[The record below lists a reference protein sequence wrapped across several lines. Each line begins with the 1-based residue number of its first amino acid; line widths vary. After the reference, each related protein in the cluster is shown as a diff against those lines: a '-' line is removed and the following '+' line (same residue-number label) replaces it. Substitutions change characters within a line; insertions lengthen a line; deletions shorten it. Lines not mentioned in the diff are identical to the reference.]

1 MRFSEFTIEN
11 AEKVLHELK
20 TSRDGLTDEEAKNRL
35 TIFGFNEIKT
45 KEIGLFDIFLRQF
58 KSPFFYLLFIA
69 AIVAL
74 LIKETTDSLVIFLF
88 VLINVSLGFIQEG
101 RAARATILLKKYI
114 PQKSRVKRAGLEKT
128 IEQKLLVPGDIV
140 LLEAGNIVPA
150 DLRILKAKNFLVDEE
165 ILSGESAPVAKDHQI
180 LLKEA
185 KEIFG
190 AQNIAFTGT
199 SVISGEAEGVVIATG
214 KKTFFGEI
222 AKLTTG
228 ILREGAYEKD
238 LFHFSKIILRI
249 VAGTII
255 VVFLLNLIIT
265 KLNLFNRGQVNNLDF
280 LIFCIALVISI
291 IPEALPVVVTFSLSR
306 GALRMAKQ
314 KVVVKRLSAVEDL
327 GDIEILCTDKTG
339 TLTENKLS
347 LENVYSSDKE
357 KCLLYG
363 LLSSPYLKEEIESS
377 LNPFDSAL
385 FDKAPPKINNLL
397 KKFKVISEIP
407 FDSQRLK
414 NSTLLEDQKG
424 NKVLIV
430 RGAPEVI
437 LERSFVFTEG
447 TTREKVKEETER

>member
-1 MRFSEFTIEN
+1 M
-11 AEKVLHELK
+11 
-20 TSRDGLTDEEAKNRL
+20 
-35 TIFGFNEIKT
+35 
-45 KEIGLFDIFLRQF
+45 
-58 KSPFFYLLFIA
+58 
-69 AIVAL
+69 
-74 LIKETTDSLVIFLF
+74 
-88 VLINVSLGFIQEG
+88 
-101 RAARATILLKKYI
+101 
-114 PQKSRVKRAGLEKT
+114 
-128 IEQKLLVPGDIV
+128 
-140 LLEAGNIVPA
+140 LEAGNIVPA

-190 AQNIAFTGT
+190 AKNIAFTGT

-327 GDIEILCTDKTG
+327 GDID
-339 TLTENKLS
+339 
-347 LENVYSSDKE
+347 
-357 KCLLYG
+357 
-363 LLSSPYLKEEIESS
+363 
-377 LNPFDSAL
+377 F
-385 FDKAPPKINNLL
+385 
-397 KKFKVISEIP
+397 
-407 FDSQRLK
+407 
-414 NSTLLEDQKG
+414 
-424 NKVLIV
+424 
-430 RGAPEVI
+430 
-437 LERSFVFTEG
+437 
-447 TTREKVKEETER
+447 